1 VRFGWQKLES
11 AIFPPHIKIIAIT
24 GSSMTHTATV
34 RRPCLKRGWSP
45 LNVVLMIAGFIIFW
59 PLGLAMIAWIIWGD
73 EIGRMFSDAKAQF
86 RGAARS
92 APFSAAAT
100 GRTGNLAF
108 DDYRT
113 AELKRL
119 AEERRK
125 LEEMRAEF
133 EGFVNELR
141 RAKDQEEFER
151 FMAGY
156 RASTGADEAEEA
168 APKGARKSRKSGKK
182 DA

>member
-1 VRFGWQKLES
+1 
-11 AIFPPHIKIIAIT
+11 
-24 GSSMTHTATV
+24 MTHTITA

-45 LNVVLMIAGFIIFW
+45 LNIVLMIAGFIIFW

-73 EIGRMFSDAKAQF
+73 EIGRMFNDARAQF
-86 RGAARS
+86 RGAACA
-92 APFSAAAT
+92 APFSAAAS

-108 DDYRT
+108 DEYRT
-113 AELKRL
+113 TELKRL

-141 RAKDQEEFER
+141 RAKDQDEFKR
-151 FMAGY
+151 FMANY
-156 RASTGADEAEEA
+156 QARAQADEAGT
-168 APKGARKSRKSGKK
+168 KGAGKGRKSGKK

>member
-1 VRFGWQKLES
+1 
-11 AIFPPHIKIIAIT
+11 
-24 GSSMTHTATV
+24 MTHTLTARHT
-34 RRPCLKRGWSP
+34 CLKRGWSP

-59 PLGLAMIAWIIWGD
+59 PLGLAMIAWIVWGD
-73 EIGRMFSDAKAQF
+73 EIGRMFGDAKAQF

-108 DDYRT
+108 DDYRA
-113 AELKRL
+113 AELNRL

-133 EGFVNELR
+133 EGFVAELH
-141 RAKDQEEFER
+141 RAKDQEEFKR
-151 FMAGY
+151 FMASY
-156 RASTGADEAEEA
+156 QARTEADDTAT
-168 APKGARKSRKSGKK
+168 KGVRKGRKSGK
-182 DA
+182 

>member
-1 VRFGWQKLES
+1 
-11 AIFPPHIKIIAIT
+11 
-24 GSSMTHTATV
+24 MTHTVTARHT
-34 RRPCLKRGWSP
+34 CLKRGWSP

-92 APFSAAAT
+92 APFSAAAS

-108 DDYRT
+108 DEYRT

-133 EGFVNELR
+133 EGFVAELR
-141 RAKDQEEFER
+141 RAKDQDAFER

-156 RASTGADEAEEA
+156 RASTEADEVEGA
-168 APKGARKSRKSGKK
+168 ATKGTRKGRKSGKK
-182 DA
+182 DV

>member
-1 VRFGWQKLES
+1 
-11 AIFPPHIKIIAIT
+11 
-24 GSSMTHTATV
+24 MTHTLTA
-34 RRPCLKRGWSP
+34 RRPCLQRGWSP

-73 EIGRMFSDAKAQF
+73 EIGRMFGDAKAQF
-86 RGAARS
+86 RSAARS
-92 APFSAAAT
+92 APFSAAAS

-133 EGFVNELR
+133 EGFVAELH
-141 RAKDQEEFER
+141 RAKDQEEFKR
-151 FMAGY
+151 FMANY
-156 RASTGADEAEEA
+156 QARTEADDA
-168 APKGARKSRKSGKK
+168 ATRGARKGRKSGKK

>member
-1 VRFGWQKLES
+1 
-11 AIFPPHIKIIAIT
+11 
-24 GSSMTHTATV
+24 MTHTITARNT
-34 RRPCLKRGWSP
+34 CLKRGWSP
-45 LNVVLMIAGFIIFW
+45 LNVVLMIAGFIVFW
-59 PLGLAMIAWIIWGD
+59 PLGLAMLAWIIWGD

-86 RGAARS
+86 RGAACS

-100 GRTGNLAF
+100 GRTGNMAF
-108 DDYRT
+108 DEYRS

-133 EGFVNELR
+133 EGFVSELR
-141 RAKDQEEFER
+141 RAKDQDEFER

-156 RASTGADEAEEA
+156 RASTEAEEVEKA
-168 APKGARKSRKSGKK
+168 APKRKVRRRKLSK
-182 DA
+182 

>member
-1 VRFGWQKLES
+1 
-11 AIFPPHIKIIAIT
+11 
-24 GSSMTHTATV
+24 MTHTSTA
-34 RRPCLKRGWSP
+34 RRTCLQRGWSP

-73 EIGRMFSDAKAQF
+73 EIGAMFNDARAQF

-92 APFSAAAT
+92 APFGAAAI

-108 DDYRT
+108 DEYRT

-133 EGFVNELR
+133 EGFVAELR
-141 RAKDQEEFER
+141 RAKDQDEFER
-151 FMAGY
+151 FMANY
-156 RASTGADEAEEA
+156 RARTDAGETAAKSTG
-168 APKGARKSRKSGKK
+168 KNRKSGKK

>member
-1 VRFGWQKLES
+1 
-11 AIFPPHIKIIAIT
+11 
-24 GSSMTHTATV
+24 MTHTHTA
-34 RRPCLKRGWSP
+34 RRSCLPCLKRGWSP

-73 EIGRMFSDAKAQF
+73 EIGRMFSDARAQF
-86 RGAARS
+86 HGATRAT
-92 APFSAAAT
+92 PFSAAASR
-100 GRTGNLAF
+100 RTGNLAF
-108 DDYRT
+108 DEYRA
-113 AELKRL
+113 AELTRL

-141 RAKDQEEFER
+141 RAKDQEEFKR
-151 FMAGY
+151 FMADY
-156 RASTGADEAEEA
+156 EARTDATQAEEVA
-168 APKGARKSRKSGKK
+168 TKSVRKGRKSGTK

>member
-1 VRFGWQKLES
+1 
-11 AIFPPHIKIIAIT
+11 
-24 GSSMTHTATV
+24 MTHTHTA
-34 RRPCLKRGWSP
+34 RRTCLQRGWSP

-59 PLGLAMIAWIIWGD
+59 PLGLAMIAWIVWGD
-73 EIGRMFSDAKAQF
+73 EIGTMFNDARAQF

-92 APFSAAAT
+92 VPFSAAAS

-108 DDYRT
+108 DEYRT

-133 EGFVNELR
+133 EGFVAELH
-141 RAKDQEEFER
+141 RAKDQQEFKR
-151 FMAGY
+151 FMADY
-156 RASTGADEAEEA
+156 QARTEAGEA
-168 APKGARKSRKSGKK
+168 GETGKK
-182 DA
+182 SAGKGRGPGRKEA

>member
-1 VRFGWQKLES
+1 
-11 AIFPPHIKIIAIT
+11 
-24 GSSMTHTATV
+24 MTHTVTARNT
-34 RRPCLKRGWSP
+34 CLKRGWSP

-59 PLGLAMIAWIIWGD
+59 PLGLAMLAWIIWGD
-73 EIGRMFSDAKAQF
+73 EIGRMFGDAKAQF
-86 RGAARS
+86 RGAACS

-108 DDYRT
+108 DEYRT

-141 RAKDQEEFER
+141 RTKDQEEFKR
-151 FMAGY
+151 FMASY
-156 RASTGADEAEEA
+156 RASTDATKADEAGTKSA
-168 APKGARKSRKSGKK
+168 GKGRKSGKK
-182 DA
+182 NA

>member
-1 VRFGWQKLES
+1 
-11 AIFPPHIKIIAIT
+11 
-24 GSSMTHTATV
+24 MTHTITA

-45 LNVVLMIAGFIIFW
+45 LNIVLMIAGFIIFW

-86 RGAARS
+86 HGAAR
-92 APFSAAAT
+92 ATPFSAAT
-100 GRTGNLAF
+100 SRRTGNLAF
-108 DDYRT
+108 DEYRT

-133 EGFVNELR
+133 EGFVAELR
-141 RAKDQEEFER
+141 RAKDQEEFKR
-151 FMAGY
+151 FMANYQARTDAAQDDSG
-156 RASTGADEAEEA
+156 AEEA
-168 APKGARKSRKSGKK
+168 GAKGAGKGRKSGKK

>member
-1 VRFGWQKLES
+1 MSHSF
-11 AIFPPHIKIIAIT
+11 
-24 GSSMTHTATV
+24 TA
-34 RRPCLKRGWSP
+34 RRHCLQRGWSP

-73 EIGRMFSDAKAQF
+73 EIGTMFNDAREQF
-86 RGAARS
+86 RGAARA
-92 APFSAAAT
+92 APFSAAAS

-108 DDYRT
+108 DEYRT

-125 LEEMRAEF
+125 LEAMRAEF
-133 EGFVNELR
+133 EGFVDELR
-141 RAKDQEEFER
+141 RAKDQEEFKR
-151 FMAGY
+151 FMASYQAG
-156 RASTGADEAEEA
+156 T
-168 APKGARKSRKSGKK
+168 KGAAKSRKSGKK

>member
-1 VRFGWQKLES
+1 
-11 AIFPPHIKIIAIT
+11 
-24 GSSMTHTATV
+24 MTHTVTARNT
-34 RRPCLKRGWSP
+34 CLKRGWSP

-59 PLGLAMIAWIIWGD
+59 PLGLAMLAWIIWGD
-73 EIGRMFSDAKAQF
+73 EIGRMFGDAKAQF
-86 RGAARS
+86 RGAACS

-108 DDYRT
+108 DEYRT

-133 EGFVNELR
+133 EGFVSELR
-141 RAKDQEEFER
+141 RAKDQDEFER

-156 RASTGADEAEEA
+156 RASTEAEEVEKA
-168 APKGARKSRKSGKK
+168 APKRKVRRRKSSK
-182 DA
+182 

>member
-1 VRFGWQKLES
+1 
-11 AIFPPHIKIIAIT
+11 
-24 GSSMTHTATV
+24 MTHTATA
-34 RRPCLKRGWSP
+34 RNTCLKRGWSP
-45 LNVVLMIAGFIIFW
+45 LNVVLMITGFIIFW
-59 PLGLAMIAWIIWGD
+59 PLGLAMLAWIIWGD

-86 RGAARS
+86 SSTARS
-92 APFSAAAT
+92 APFSAAAS

-108 DDYRT
+108 DEYRT

-133 EGFVNELR
+133 EGFVSELR

-151 FMAGY
+151 FMASY
-156 RASTGADEAEEA
+156 RASTSADEAA
-168 APKGARKSRKSGKK
+168 DDAPKSAGKRRKSGKK

>member
-1 VRFGWQKLES
+1 
-11 AIFPPHIKIIAIT
+11 
-24 GSSMTHTATV
+24 MTHTATA
-34 RRPCLKRGWSP
+34 RNTCLKRGWSP

-59 PLGLAMIAWIIWGD
+59 PLGLAMLAWIIWGD
-73 EIGRMFSDAKAQF
+73 EIGRMFGDARAQF

-92 APFSAAAT
+92 APFSAT
-100 GRTGNLAF
+100 VSGRTGNLAF
-108 DDYRT
+108 DEYRT

-151 FMAGY
+151 FMAAY
-156 RASTGADEAEEA
+156 RTRTETAKSEETEVAQTKGTG
-168 APKGARKSRKSGKK
+168 KRRKSGKK

>member
-1 VRFGWQKLES
+1 
-11 AIFPPHIKIIAIT
+11 
-24 GSSMTHTATV
+24 MTHTITA

-45 LNVVLMIAGFIIFW
+45 LNIVLMIAGFIIFW

-86 RGAARS
+86 HGAAR
-92 APFSAAAT
+92 ATPFSAAT
-100 GRTGNLAF
+100 SRRTGNLAF
-108 DDYRT
+108 DEYRT
-113 AELKRL
+113 AELNRL

-133 EGFVNELR
+133 EGFVAELR

-151 FMAGY
+151 FMASY
-156 RASTGADEAEEA
+156 RASTNADAAEEA
-168 APKGARKSRKSGKK
+168 APKGAKKGRKSGK
-182 DA
+182 